1 MLPASRSFYDFEVA
15 PVLTWDKK
23 KIAQVTSPGP
33 DHLGGQGPEAVP
45 WLTEPCSSDLNASS
59 VQTVGR
65 GV

>member
-1 MLPASRSFYDFEVA
+1 MLPDSRSFYDFGVA
-15 PVLTWDKK
+15 PVLTWDKM
-23 KIAQVTSPGP
+23 AQVTSPGP